1 MGVYIIMKHTLSL
14 PQALK
19 TNNPNPSCKL
29 DLTIKE
35 GVSGF
40 SGMGMV
46 VVCGLAG
53 VRFAL
58 FPPPPPPPPT
68 FNIVLTNETLH

>member
-1 MGVYIIMKHTLSL
+1 M
-14 PQALK
+14 
-19 TNNPNPSCKL
+19 
-29 DLTIKE
+29 
-35 GVSGF
+35 SGF

-58 FPPPPPPPPT
+58 FFSRLPSM
-68 FNIVLTNETLH
+68 VLTNETLHPSEYRVLRGRN